1 MTDPVAGGK
10 GSAMM
15 KDYKLRGGRGKRER
29 ERERSVI
36 LTVVILKIFSA
47 LILIQKG
54 IVFR

>member
-1 MTDPVAGGK
+1 
-10 GSAMM
+10 MM